1 MKNTTDNIQNTN
13 RGSNGG
19 QTTISGA
26 SNPHKLRDSA
36 QTMKLS
42 PMMCEYL
49 KTKEEY
55 KDCILFYRL
64 GDFYEMF
71 FDDALLVS
79 KELELTLTG
88 RIAALKNVL
97 LCAGFRSMRQ
107 IPILTD

>member
-42 PMMCEYL
+42 P
-49 KTKEEY
+49 
-55 KDCILFYRL
+55 ILDRYF
-64 GDFYEMF
+64 
-71 FDDALLVS
+71 
-79 KELELTLTG
+79 
-88 RIAALKNVL
+88 I
-97 LCAGFRSMRQ
+97 
-107 IPILTD
+107 

>member
-42 PMMCEYL
+42 PMM
-49 KTKEEY
+49 
-55 KDCILFYRL
+55 
-64 GDFYEMF
+64 
-71 FDDALLVS
+71 
-79 KELELTLTG
+79 
-88 RIAALKNVL
+88 
-97 LCAGFRSMRQ
+97 Q
-107 IPILTD
+107 

>member
-26 SNPHKLRDSA
+26 SNPHKLRDSE

-42 PMMCEYL
+42 PMMQEYC
-49 KTKEEY
+49 KTKDKY
-55 KDCILFYRL
+55 KDCVLFYRL

-79 KELELTLTG
+79 KEL
-88 RIAALKNVL
+88 
-97 LCAGFRSMRQ
+97 
-107 IPILTD
+107 

>member
-42 PMMCEYL
+42 PMMQEYCKNKRRIQRL
-49 KTKEEY
+49 HL
-55 KDCILFYRL
+55 ILSSR
-64 GDFYEMF
+64 
-71 FDDALLVS
+71 
-79 KELELTLTG
+79 
-88 RIAALKNVL
+88 
-97 LCAGFRSMRQ
+97 GFLR
-107 IPILTD
+107 DVF

>member
-42 PMMCEYL
+42 PMMQEYC

-88 RIAALKNVL
+88 KDCGLEERAPM
-97 LCAGFRSMRQ
+97 CG
-107 IPILTD
+107 IPVSCS

>member
-42 PMMCEYL
+42 P
-49 KTKEEY
+49 
-55 KDCILFYRL
+55 ILDRCFVQL
-64 GDFYEMF
+64 ME
-71 FDDALLVS
+71 
-79 KELELTLTG
+79 K
-88 RIAALKNVL
+88 IKN
-97 LCAGFRSMRQ
+97 
-107 IPILTD
+107 T